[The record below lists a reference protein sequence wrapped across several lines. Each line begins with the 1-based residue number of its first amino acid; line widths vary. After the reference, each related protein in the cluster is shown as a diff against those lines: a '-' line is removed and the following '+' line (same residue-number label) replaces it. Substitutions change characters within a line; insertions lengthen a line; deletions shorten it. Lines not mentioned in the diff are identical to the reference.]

1 AYVPGLKDFPRD
13 EIPPFFLTFVSFH
26 TMVGLGMFFI
36 GIMLLGAFLLYRKQL
51 WDQRWF
57 LKILMFS
64 IPLPLIAIQLG
75 WISAEVGRQ
84 PWVVYRVLK
93 TADAVS
99 LTVSAGEILFSIIL
113 FGIIYIFLGALYLY
127 IMGREIKRGP
137 ELMNIAEVKS

>member
-1 AYVPGLKDFPRD
+1 
-13 EIPPFFLTFVSFH
+13 
-26 TMVGLGMFFI
+26 
-36 GIMLLGAFLLYRKQL
+36 MLLGAFLLYRKQL

-137 ELMNIAEVKS
+137 ELTNIAEVKS